1 MRYIIKALL
10 SFSAIGLLINPAFVA
25 ASPVLALPIEVSQ
38 PEDELSDIATFN
50 IYPKGDEWGNWDE
63 TQDGY
68 SVIRDSATGIW
79 RYAKKNA
86 QGKLKPSRAVVGRD
100 NPKAKAWGLKKHQAP
115 SRRPQLP
122 FGLSRAS
129 AKPAVYTA
137 LEHALSTPSIDATP
151 TLFILVSF
159 SDKSGTYTASNFADF
174 QSNQLQRYFRET
186 SYGRFQTVPA
196 TESFGTLNDGIV
208 GWLPLNQNHPNPG
221 GSVDSRNRQLTADAI
236 KAADPYVDYASYDFN
251 NDGYLDSDE
260 LAVVVIPAGYETSYG
275 GSNCAGTPSVWGH
288 HWSLG
293 WGTVAAPTVDGV
305 IVGDY
310 HLGNGGYAQFGEIH
324 GIQTSCAVRTDHQA
338 TLGIMA
344 HELGHLI
351 LHWIDLY
358 DTDYTSAGLGNFS
371 LMSRG
376 TWSWKPGDLYHGQT
390 PVHPDGWSKLYAG
403 WVDPVYDIVGFFTLP
418 AAGSGTATATNAVQ
432 IQTTSDPKQYY
443 LFENRSQYGYD
454 RGLYR
459 VGSTTGGIAV
469 LHIDENISDNDNEGH
484 KKVDLVEADND
495 LSMDIDPYNSGK
507 PTNLF
512 YWDKR
517 TKFGDA
523 TIPNSRLYSGLP
535 TNITLDSVSAVQ
547 EEMTAV
553 FVPRYEL
560 TLPNSR
566 AGTVISSPWGIRCGR
581 VCAASFSAGTV
592 VTLTAMS
599 LKRHTFIRWGGAC
612 SDSGNS
618 PTCALTMDSP
628 KNVTAAF
635 Q

>member
-1 MRYIIKALL
+1 MRHIIKTLLFLSVIALL
-10 SFSAIGLLINPAFVA
+10 ISPAFVV
-25 ASPVLALPIEVSQ
+25 ASPVLALPLEVSQ
-38 PEDELSDIATFN
+38 PQDELPDIAPFT
-50 IYPKGDEWGNWDE
+50 IYPKGDEWSNWDE

-68 SVIRDSATGIW
+68 SIIRDSATGIW
-79 RYAKKNA
+79 RYAKKSA
-86 QGKLKPSRAVVGRD
+86 QGKLKSSRAVVGRH
-100 NPKAKAWGLKKHQAP
+100 NPKAWGLKKHLAP
-115 SRRPQLP
+115 SRRSELP
-122 FGLSRAS
+122 PGLSPAS
-129 AKPAVYTA
+129 AKPA
-137 LEHALSTPSIDATP
+137 LSNASELAISAPSLDATP

-159 SDKSGTYTASNFADF
+159 SDKSGTYAGSDFANFQA
-174 QSNQLQRYFRET
+174 NQLQKYFQEV

-196 TESFGTLNDGIV
+196 SESFGTLNDGVV
-208 GWLPLNQNHPNPG
+208 GWIPLNQNHPNPG
-221 GSVDSRNRQLTADAI
+221 GGLDDRNRQLTADAI
-236 KAADPYVDYASYDFN
+236 KAADPYVDYSSYDIN
-251 NDGYLDSDE
+251 KDGYLDSNE
-260 LAVVVIPAGYETSYG
+260 LAVVVIPAGYETSYV
-275 GSNCAGTPSVWGH
+275 GSNCTGTPSVWGH

-293 WGTVAAPTVDGV
+293 WGAVAAPTVDGV

-310 HLGNGGYAQFGEIH
+310 HSGNGGYAQFGEIH
-324 GIQTSCAVRTDHQA
+324 GINTSCAVRKDHQA

-371 LMSRG
+371 LMAGG

-403 WVDPVYDIVGFFTLP
+403 WVDPVYDTAGFFILP
-418 AAGSGTATATNAVQ
+418 ASGSSSATATNAVQ
-432 IQTTSDPKQYY
+432 IQTTSNPKQYY

-469 LHIDENISDNDNEGH
+469 LHIDENISDNDNEWH
-484 KKVDLVEADND
+484 KKVDLVEAEND

-507 PTNLF
+507 STNLF
-512 YWDKR
+512 YWDNR

-523 TIPNSRLYSGLP
+523 TTPNSRLYSGLP
-535 TNITLDSVSAVQ
+535 TNITLDSVSAIQ

-581 VCAASFSAGTV
+581 VCAAGFSAGTA
-592 VTLTAMS
+592 VTLTVMS
-599 LKRHTFIRWGGAC
+599 LKRHTFIGWGGAC

-628 KNVTAAF
+628 KNVTVTF